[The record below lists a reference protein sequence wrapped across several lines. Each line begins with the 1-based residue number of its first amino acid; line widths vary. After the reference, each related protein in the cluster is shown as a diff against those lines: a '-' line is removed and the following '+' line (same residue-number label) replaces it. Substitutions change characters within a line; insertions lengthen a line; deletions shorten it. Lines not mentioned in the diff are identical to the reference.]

1 MEKIFIP
8 GNTPSSKN
16 SKFWTGKFLISNK
29 TTLKFRDNTEEH
41 FMVNKRK
48 FKRMFQQEK
57 PPFIVGFFF
66 VRDSKRRF
74 DYVNIVQVIADLM
87 VKFGWM
93 EDDNADFFVPVFLG
107 YKVDKLNPGVEITNA
122 LISYPKYKVEAV

>member
-1 MEKIFIP
+1 MVETIFIP

-29 TTLKFRDNTEEH
+29 TTLRFKDNTEKY
-41 FMVNKRK
+41 FLVNKRK
-48 FKRMFQQEK
+48 FKKMFSQIEA
-57 PPFIVGFFF
+57 PYSVGFFF
-66 VRDSKRRF
+66 IRDSKRRF

-87 VKFGWM
+87 VKYGWI

-107 YKVDKLNPGVEITNA
+107 YKVDKEHPGVEI
-122 LISYPKYKVEAV
+122 SRY